1 MKSGEIH
8 YGADGGS
15 GVVQFVG
22 DIRYT
27 MCCAFDKLL
36 DVQLSRSDL
45 QRFFIDLR
53 QATAVDSTTLGLMA
67 KIANTL
73 AENGHPK
80 PIVLSVNPDINE
92 LLDSLGFD
100 EIFEIRP
107 DAPDCPTPTRQLAV
121 ADPAKQQMS
130 RVVLNAHLSLSDLN
144 DNNREQ
150 FRGVVEALSE
160 KAPSV

>member
-1 MKSGEIH
+1 MKSGEIY

-15 GVVQFVG
+15 GVVQFIG

-36 DVQLSRSDL
+36 DVQLNRGDL
-45 QRFFIDLR
+45 EQFYIDLR

-67 KIANTL
+67 RIANTL
-73 AENGHPK
+73 AENGRPK

-100 EIFEIRP
+100 EVFDIRA
-107 DAPDCPTPTRQLAV
+107 DAPGCPPAKRQLAV
-121 ADPAKQQMS
+121 ADAAKQQMS
-130 RVVLNAHLSLSDLN
+130 KVVLNAHLSLSDLN
-144 DNNREQ
+144 ENNREQ